1 MYLKFIETFVSPS
14 VSAQL
19 WDSLLCIL
27 VSRVGAKWPRGH
39 QPDAFYLS
47 YLKLLKHL
55 FFPLSLGPTG
65 RAWGPSGRQPDIF
78 SNWFTQCVFQVQ
90 FWLVLY
96 LLIICIYLGDGMGG
110 RTALNI
116 FYINLD
122 IHACILDVSFL
133 SVQQY
138 SVTVSI
144 CIATLQAGVRMQQP
158 AVVPEPQPLMGA
170 SMLWSVPP
178 NTRSIVHT
186 ELKVSTVVFFKI
198 SLGP

>member
-1 MYLKFIETFVSPS
+1 MVVSLTFSAIGLHSVCSRFSSGLK
-14 VSAQL
+14 
-19 WDSLLCIL
+19 
-27 VSRVGAKWPRGH
+27 
-39 QPDAFYLS
+39 
-47 YLKLLKHL
+47 
-55 FFPLSLGPTG
+55 
-65 RAWGPSGRQPDIF
+65 
-78 SNWFTQCVFQVQ
+78 CVFHVQ
-90 FWLVLY
+90 FWPVTELVLY
-96 LLIICIYLGDGMGG
+96 LLIICIYLGGG
-110 RTALNI
+110 GGALNL

-122 IHACILDVSFL
+122 IHACVLDVSFL

-138 SVTVSI
+138 SVTVSM

-186 ELKVSTVVFFKI
+186 ELKVSTVVFKKF